1 VKTRTFAS
9 TLLAS
14 LLASTPLAGG
24 EVSVGRFTPGE
35 TLAPFAVASPAS
47 DSRTFVRTAA
57 LDGDRAVFDLPAT
70 GTGTL
75 LVWVLPAG
83 ERDAALRAGEGA
95 AGRELETRLTTPAGR
110 VLGPDADGG
119 RSDTV
124 RRFRIEE
131 FGSEELGL
139 AVGARQEALRVL
151 APEPGLHRLELSAPG
166 AAAVTVAVAELDSPI
181 VLTTWAS
188 PLSRQPG
195 EPVTLNARLL
205 DGGAPVAGVVS
216 ARLAARDG
224 AVGEASEA
232 VALFDDGLHGD
243 GAAGDGHFAATL
255 ERLDLPAGPVDV
267 RVEAEGRDG
276 RGSAFARTGATGFVS
291 ERGSARLLPGSVR
304 SEWVGEGEARVL
316 RVTATAAV
324 REGGD
329 YRLDVLAAGAP
340 LPDGA
345 RPGLAWAERTDD
357 LRAGHEEIV
366 VDVPAALLGEGPVHL
381 DVRLLGL
388 SRPGVAGRATLD
400 VAR

>member
-1 VKTRTFAS
+1 MKTRTFVSA
-9 TLLAS
+9 LLA
-14 LLASTPLAGG
+14 AIVAAAPLAGG
-24 EVSVGRFTPGE
+24 EVAVGRFAPGE
-35 TLAPFAVASPAS
+35 TLAPFAAASPEA
-47 DSRTFVRTAA
+47 DSRTFVKTAL
-57 LDGDRAVFDLPAT
+57 LDGDRAVVDLPAT

-75 LVWVLPAG
+75 LVWVLPAR
-83 ERDAALRAGEGA
+83 ESDPALRAGDGA
-95 AGRELETRLTTPAGR
+95 AGRPLETRLTTPAGR

-119 RSDTV
+119 RADAV

-131 FGSEELGL
+131 FGAEELGF

-151 APEPGLHRLELSAPG
+151 SPEPGLHRLELSAPG
-166 AAAVTVAVAELDSPI
+166 AAAVTVAVAELDSPL

-216 ARLAARDG
+216 ARLAPQGGG
-224 AVGEASEA
+224 AAEAA
-232 VALFDDGLHGD
+232 TLFDDGLHGD
-243 GAAGDGHFAATL
+243 GEAGDGHFAATL
-255 ERLDLPAGPVDV
+255 EGLELPAGPVDV
-267 RVEAEGRDG
+267 RVEAEGRDA
-276 RGSAFARTGATGFVS
+276 RGNAFARTGAAGFVS
-291 ERGSARLLPGSVR
+291 ERGSARLLPGAVR
-304 SEWVGEGEARVL
+304 SEWLGEGDARVL

-340 LPDGA
+340 LADGS
-345 RPGLAWAERTDD
+345 RPGLAWAERTGD
-357 LRAGHEEIV
+357 LRAGYEELV
-366 VDVPAALLGEGPVHL
+366 VDLPAALLGDGPVSL

>member
-1 VKTRTFAS
+1 MKTRTSVSA
-9 TLLAS
+9 LLSVVLSA
-14 LLASTPLAGG
+14 APLAGG
-24 EVSVGRFTPGE
+24 EVAVGRFAPGE
-35 TLAPFAVASPAS
+35 TLAPFAVASPEA
-47 DSRTFVRTAA
+47 DSRTYVKSAL
-57 LDGDRAVFDLPAT
+57 LDGDRTVFDLPAT

-83 ERDAALRAGEGA
+83 EPDAALRAGDGA

-119 RSDTV
+119 RADAV
-124 RRFRIEE
+124 RRFRIGE
-131 FGSEELGL
+131 FGAEELGL

-166 AAAVTVAVAELDSPI
+166 AAAVTVVVAELDSPI
-181 VLTTWAS
+181 VLTTWVA

-205 DGGAPVAGVVS
+205 ESGAPVAGVVS
-216 ARLAARDG
+216 ARLASQTG
-224 AVGEASEA
+224 AASEA
-232 VALFDDGLHGD
+232 VTLFDDGLHGD

-255 ERLDLPAGPVDV
+255 ERLDLPAGNVDV
-267 RVEAEGRDG
+267 RVEAEGRDA
-276 RGSAFARTGATGFVS
+276 RGNAFARTGAAGFVS

-304 SEWVGEGEARVL
+304 SEWGGDGEARVL

-329 YRLDVLAAGAP
+329 YRLDVLAAGAA
-340 LPDGA
+340 LVDGL
-345 RPGLAWAERTDD
+345 RPGLAWAERTED
-357 LRAGHEEIV
+357 LRAGHDELV
-366 VDVPAALLGEGPVHL
+366 VDLPAALLGDGPVHL

-400 VAR
+400 VPR